1 MVYRLY
7 IRRGIALAALLAS
20 VVAVLALTPS
30 ARAASDTVS
39 IGEYVR
45 VISSSAALTAG
56 PSHRSRI
63 IRETELFEVLEVVE
77 RVRTFFLVKDP
88 VTESFLYVDQYAVEF
103 IDYLPPQPKRINPLR
118 ETMRLGTTHPDEQYF
133 GSMKSPHRSNGEKAN
148 DGYCIGKNYPTSYD
162 GNYSYTP
169 RLDPGQ
175 LIRDAQRYTGTK
187 YVLGGNSKSGI
198 DCSGLICQAASN
210 QGMSLPRRAS
220 YQAKEGLMVSRSQLR
235 SGDLVFFRDWRDPGF
250 LSHVGIYL
258 GGGRFIHASMSVGKV
273 GVSSLSEDYF
283 SKHFAFGRRL

>member
-1 MVYRLY
+1 MFYRGY
-7 IRRGIALAALLAS
+7 IRRGIALAAMLAS
-20 VVAVLALTPS
+20 LMGLMWLASS
-30 ARAASDTVS
+30 AHAASATDPS
-39 IGEYVR
+39 GEYVR
-45 VISSSAALTAG
+45 VISSSAALSAA
-56 PSHRSRI
+56 PSHRSRV

-103 IDYLPPQPKRINPLR
+103 IDYLPPQPKRVNSLR

-133 GSMKSPHRSNGEKAN
+133 GSMKSPRRSGEKAN
-148 DGYCIGKNYPTSYD
+148 DGYCIGKSYPTSYD
-162 GNYSYTP
+162 GNYSYSP

-187 YVLGGNSKSGI
+187 YVLGGNSQSGI
-198 DCSGLICQAASN
+198 DCSGLVCQAASN
-210 QGMSLPRRAS
+210 QGVSLPRRAS